1 MRPEMKMMG
10 MSRRSN
16 RSRIE
21 TQISEEG
28 QLEGCEDLKMWMTSS
43 VNV

>member
-21 TQISEEG
+21 IQISEDG
-28 QLEGCEDLKMWMTSS
+28 QLEGREDLNTWMTSS
-43 VNV
+43 V